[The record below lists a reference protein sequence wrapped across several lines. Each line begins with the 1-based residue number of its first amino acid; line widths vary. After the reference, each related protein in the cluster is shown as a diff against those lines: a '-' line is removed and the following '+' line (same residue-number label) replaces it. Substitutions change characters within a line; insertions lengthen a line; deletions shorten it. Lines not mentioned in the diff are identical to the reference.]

1 MRPSE
6 RLKGNLV
13 TKEQGLRFKQS
24 DKQELLKKLENLIK
38 EINKS
43 EEEISQIK
51 MAIPLLENEG
61 L

>member
-6 RLKGNLV
+6 RLKGNLI

-24 DKQELLKKLENLIK
+24 DKKELLGKLENLIK
-38 EINKS
+38 EINKY
-43 EEEISQIK
+43 EEEIKQIK